1 MPPVSRLIGE
11 GGREV
16 GFDVVAMNGFETSP
30 MAVPGCF
37 GNRLFVGELWAAEF
51 KPVAREG
58 VSGAFVSDLD
68 RWRVG
73 VLGLLGGMVEEMDD
87 GGFVGRDF
95 STPRHVLATCRSPDT
110 TPEGSEGT
118 TG

>member
-30 MAVPGCF
+30 IAVPDCF
-37 GNRLFVGELWAAEF
+37 GNRLFVGELWATEF
-51 KPVAREG
+51 RPVAREG

-68 RWRVG
+68 RCRVG
-73 VLGLLGGMVEEMDD
+73 VLGLFGGMVEEMDD
-87 GGFVGRDF
+87 GGPARWARLFNNEARAGRMLL
-95 STPRHVLATCRSPDT
+95 T
-110 TPEGSEGT
+110 
-118 TG
+118 

>member
-1 MPPVSRLIGE
+1 MIPPLACFARLSVTWIPPVIRLIGE

-30 MAVPGCF
+30 MADPNCF
-37 GNRLFVGELWAAEF
+37 GNRLLVGELWAVEF

-68 RWRVG
+68 RCRVG
-73 VLGLLGGMVEEMDD
+73 VLGLLEGMVEE
-87 GGFVGRDF
+87 
-95 STPRHVLATCRSPDT
+95 
-110 TPEGSEGT
+110 
-118 TG
+118 